1 MDANNPQLLEQHV
14 CCACAEL
21 PVTEE
26 EDGCY
31 FGPGLSAAMDSLV
44 AQSKLSDELS
54 KQGDYHSVYMSIELM
69 CVTGL
74 VSRHPHTTNTRAL
87 YYSGVLDTPAA
98 AISLRAIDP
107 ERYAIVN
114 EEDGDVI
121 EEIEESK
128 AFYEVYDGAVYM
140 FQVLQWSCSLADGNV
155 ETCWLCNSFSMLP
168 GSCASRCSTL
178 CIDHVKAHRQ
188 NV

>member
-1 MDANNPQLLEQHV
+1 MALDWLYNPHEADTQL
-14 CCACAEL
+14 CA
-21 PVTEE
+21 
-26 EDGCY
+26 
-31 FGPGLSAAMDSLV
+31 
-44 AQSKLSDELS
+44 
-54 KQGDYHSVYMSIELM
+54 
-69 CVTGL
+69 GL
-74 VSRHPHTTNTRAL
+74 VSRHPHTTNVRAL

-140 FQVLQWSCSLADGNV
+140 FQVTPSR
-155 ETCWLCNSFSMLP
+155 SMAR
-168 GSCASRCSTL
+168 CACF
-178 CIDHVKAHRQ
+178 RQ
-188 NV
+188 P